1 MQWKDA
7 KNVMEEDNSD
17 INKDPPPQLPS
28 KKVTNNFKT
37 RTWKAFLVEHEEK
50 KIKAMQELQAS
61 QKTLL
66 EKITR
71 MLHGIGIYA
80 KSFF

>member
-1 MQWKDA
+1 
-7 KNVMEEDNSD
+7 MEEDNSD

-28 KKVTNNFKT
+28 KKVTKNFKT

-66 EKITR
+66 EKIR
-71 MLHGIGIYA
+71 NKKYIVLFYPFLHR
-80 KSFF
+80 